1 MKARSSTSNFNA
13 SLPRRRWTL
22 AQRRARHTLF
32 WCAAML
38 ALSPILGGY
47 LVDHCPLRFRHPE
60 AASALSRWRESEPRP
75 NVLLLGSSRM
85 GSFTQAPSLEETV
98 RNLTGDQSVCIFN
111 ASITSG

>member
-1 MKARSSTSNFNA
+1 
-13 SLPRRRWTL
+13 
-22 AQRRARHTLF
+22 
-32 WCAAML
+32 ML

-111 ASITSG
+111 AICDNDRPRWVSSWTLAEFHFTHES

>member
-1 MKARSSTSNFNA
+1 MEAHSFTSNFSA
-13 SLPRRRWTL
+13 GLPRRRRTP
-22 AQRRARHTLF
+22 AQRRARRALV

-38 ALSPILGGY
+38 TLSPILGGY

-60 AASALSRWRESEPRP
+60 AASALARWRESDPRP

-111 ASITSG
+111 ASITS